1 MPVINLRDWDPEGQF
16 QPTPTN
22 KPKGQDALEFMAA
35 AIGAISKRKK
45 SSMDKAFREAAT
57 RELNAGTSEASYE
70 YDPATGNFKAKVE
83 PKKVNVGDLVNQF
96 KTRQQFGVDP
106 VTGETIPEDQLKK
119 PRFGYTEDILSQIL
133 AGNGLPALAGQ
144 QVDPASPAAAAPAA
158 APDKTSFV
166 PSGAGIDTGSFV
178 DGAQPKFLDPLMLE
192 YQNALAAGANPIQ
205 AKARLQQLQQGR
217 GKSGGV

>member
-1 MPVINLRDWDPEGQF
+1 MSVINIRDWDPEGQF

-22 KPKGQDALEFMAA
+22 KPKGQDVLEFMTA
-35 AIGAISKRKK
+35 AIGAINKRKK
-45 SSMDKAFREAAT
+45 SNMDNAFREAAT

-106 VTGETIPEDQLKK
+106 VTGEAIPEDQLKK

-133 AGNGLPALAGQ
+133 AGNGLAGNLP
-144 QVDPASPAAAAPAA
+144 DPAAAAPAQA
-158 APDKTSFV
+158 APAAPADKTGFA

-178 DGAQPKFLDPLMLE
+178 DGQQPRFLDPLILE